1 MKFLAT
7 LCVLLSVGAVFC
19 DEEIKLDEGVMV
31 LTKANFKQA
40 IADNSFVLVEFCKY
54 KKIYLLNMLEGMMT
68 CLMKLKRKKK
78 VLRRRVGYLKIVF
91 FFN

>member
-19 DEEIKLDEGVMV
+19 EEEIKLDEGVLV

-54 KKIYLLNMLEGMMT
+54 KFGFHSF
-68 CLMKLKRKKK
+68 KKNGL
-78 VLRRRVGYLKIVF
+78 VRDG
-91 FFN
+91 